1 MQMKVFSRLD
11 EIPSGTTDA
20 PVTPGT
26 LVLEG
31 GAWRGLYTQGAL
43 DTLMQ
48 EGILFKTTIGV
59 SAGAMSALGYLSGQ
73 IGWAPKVNLSH
84 RYDSR
89 YCGLKAVKSDHGVI
103 GFTYLFGPLMKESG
117 FSMERLM
124 RPERDFYAVATD
136 VDSGETVYF
145 KKGECDI
152 LRAVRASATVPYV
165 SRPVVINGHAY
176 LDGGCS
182 TKIPY
187 TWAKE
192 RGDGPVMVIRTQ
204 HADYRKGERKE
215 TKLDRLIYG
224 SRPRFIEAMVESY
237 PRYNATLDEIDRDV
251 KAGRTFLLAPSEPV
265 TIHRFEKDVEKLG
278 ALYELGRRDMAA
290 HLSELKIYFETF
302 KSQTATTV

>member
-1 MQMKVFSRLD
+1 
-11 EIPSGTTDA
+11 
-20 PVTPGT
+20 
-26 LVLEG
+26 
-31 GAWRGLYTQGAL
+31 
-43 DTLMQ
+43 
-48 EGILFKTTIGV
+48 
-59 SAGAMSALGYLSGQ
+59 
-73 IGWAPKVNLSH
+73 
-84 RYDSR
+84 
-89 YCGLKAVKSDHGVI
+89 
-103 GFTYLFGPLMKESG
+103 
-117 FSMERLM
+117 M

-145 KKGECDI
+145 KKGECNI

-165 SRPVVINGHAY
+165 SRPVVIKGHAY